1 MDSKNNMAYE
11 KVSQPVVE
19 DRVKSLQFILEC
31 EQNRAVSYAEAK
43 EIGEDLVGLFEILA
57 EEADK

>member
-1 MDSKNNMAYE
+1 MTYE

-19 DRVKSLQFILEC
+19 DGVKSLQFILER

-43 EIGEDLVGLFEILA
+43 EIGEDLIGLFEILA
-57 EEADK
+57 EEADE